1 MGRPAGRPVS
11 ARVSPHG
18 FGPVQARPFKPIF
31 KMGKNEGTR
40 SALGSASA
48 RFARGPGPR
57 FTSLMKEK
65 TDRNRDKPNEANK
78 EYEDHLTAIY
88 PLFHSNFDWKIM
100 LRIFF
105 KK

>member
-18 FGPVQARPFKPIF
+18 FGPVRARPFKPVF
-31 KMGKNEGTR
+31 KTGKNEGAR

-57 FTSLMKEK
+57 FTSLHNI
-65 TDRNRDKPNEANK
+65 TPFPI
-78 EYEDHLTAIY
+78 L
-88 PLFHSNFDWKIM
+88 W
-100 LRIFF
+100 RI
-105 KK
+105 